1 MPADYPDVAILL
13 ENEIVACLLG
23 ITLLPL
29 FASFNETWH
38 NPPTSA
44 CHGISFAL
52 ITCCRERLSSSIVF
66 SRPKNRTLTQG
77 RKTLMKIATGIFSGL
92 ALTSVLALGA
102 VANSTA
108 TNKTAQTA
116 KPGKTAAAPK
126 NDSEIQSCIS
136 SKLTTAPKIK
146 DQGFSVSVSGGTATF
161 TGTTKNAGSKG
172 GVGSIAKSCGAKQVV
187 NHISV
192 ESTSKAAGS
201 AASPKHVAKPK
212 K

>member
-1 MPADYPDVAILL
+1 M
-13 ENEIVACLLG
+13 
-23 ITLLPL
+23 LPRTVEQ
-29 FASFNETWH
+29 FD
-38 NPPTSA
+38 
-44 CHGISFAL
+44 
-52 ITCCRERLSSSIVF
+52 RF
-66 SRPKNRTLTQG
+66 SRPKNGTLIQG

-92 ALTSVLALGA
+92 ALSSALVLGA
-102 VANSTA
+102 LANSTA

-126 NDSEIQSCIS
+126 SDSEIQSCIS
-136 SKLTTAPKIK
+136 AKLTTAPKIK

-192 ESTSKAAGS
+192 ENTS
-201 AASPKHVAKPK
+201 AASPKHAARPK